1 MRMARQKGMD
11 RSGVSRG
18 GLVLALAVI
27 LVVLGLLTTA
37 HTVASLVL
45 LGVGFGALAVAG
57 GLWGADSTDASS
69 WSRRET
75 GQWR

>member
-1 MRMARQKGMD
+1 MATTR
-11 RSGVSRG
+11 RETARNGVSRG
-18 GLVLALAVI
+18 GLLVVVAVV

-57 GLWGADSTDASS
+57 WLWGADSTDGSS
-69 WSRRET
+69 WSSRET
-75 GQWR
+75 GTWR